1 MALSKM
7 MEHYL
12 KIKEKYPDCMVF
24 YRLGDFYEMFFD
36 DAKKGSELL
45 DLTLT
50 GRDCG
55 LPERAPMC
63 GIPYHAADVYIQKLV
78 SMGEKVAICEQLT
91 EPTKGALVQRDIVRI
106 ATAGTIIE
114 DGLIDDK
121 SNNFLCSVY
130 LAKDK
135 CGLAWADI
143 TTGDFYAKSFTE
155 NVMTSLT
162 DDLVKIAPAE
172 IICNQ
177 YAYDFGKELPLV
189 KHNVLPRFSAFDEYA
204 FSMSKAEEELKTQ
217 FGVKTLEPYNIAGD
231 EAAICAAGAIIRY
244 LKETQRH
251 ALNNITGITCESK
264 KNYMVLDVNAV
275 KNLEL
280 IKTLK
285 DGKRYGS
292 LLWLLDK
299 TSTGMGARTLQNWIL
314 FPLKNKDDI
323 NERSE
328 AVEQLYKSALLRN
341 GLTELLKS
349 VKDLSRLT
357 GKISNGN
364 LTPRDCVALCSTLEV
379 LPTLKF
385 RLSGISSKFI
395 QKIYDKIFDFKDIAE
410 LLEKSIDPDAPA
422 LTKDGGYIKKGYNK
436 ELDEYRMLSTNAQ
449 ELINGI
455 EAREREATGIKT
467 LRIRYN
473 RVFGYYIEVTNS
485 FKDLVPYNYQ
495 RRQTIAN
502 AERYVTEELK
512 DLEDKILSANEKSLK
527 LESELYT
534 YVKSRLSEKIADFIA
549 TAKAIGELDVINSF
563 ATVSKENNY
572 TRPVIADEDG
582 SLEISGGRHPVVEA
596 ISKER
601 FVPNDTSMDEADNRM
616 LIITGPNMAGKSTYM
631 RQTAL
636 ITLMAHIGCF
646 VPANKATIPLTDKIF
661 TRIGASDNL
670 ILDQSTFMVEMTEVA
685 SILKN
690 ATKNSLIILDEIGRG
705 TSTYDGLSIA
715 WSVVEYITKNI
726 KAKTMFAT
734 HYHELSELE
743 GKLEGVK
750 NYKVTVKELGGT
762 VVFLRK
768 IVRGGANRSF
778 GIEVA
783 ELAGVDKNVTLR
795 AKEILKELEKK
806 GLSKKVE
813 SGADKTG
820 DSEKQLSE
828 AERIIKDLDINK
840 ITPLMAFEILSD
852 LKEKV
857 N

>member
-12 KIKEKYPDCMVF
+12 KIKEQYPDCFVF

-36 DAKKGSELL
+36 DAKRGSELL

-50 GRDCG
+50 GKDCG

-78 SMGEKVAICEQLT
+78 SLGEKVAICEQLT

-106 ATAGTIIE
+106 ATAGTVIE

-121 SNNFLCSVY
+121 TNNFLCSVY
-130 LAKDK
+130 VTNAK

-143 TTGDFYAKSFTE
+143 TTGDFYAKSFSFDAIG
-155 NVMTSLT
+155 SLV

-172 IICNQ
+172 IICNIS
-177 YAYDFGKELPLV
+177 AYDFGKELPLV
-189 KHNVLPRFSAFDEYA
+189 KHKVLPKFTAYDEYA
-204 FSMSKAEEELKTQ
+204 FSFNKAEEELKNQ
-217 FGVKTLEPYNIAGD
+217 FKVRTLEAFGIADD
-231 EAAICAAGAIIRY
+231 EGAICAAGAVIRY
-244 LKETQRH
+244 LKDTQRH
-251 ALNNITGITCESK
+251 ALDNFTGITCESK
-264 KNYMVLDVNAV
+264 KNYIVLDVNAV

-280 IKTLK
+280 VKTLK

-314 FPLKNKDDI
+314 FPLKDVDAI
-323 NERSE
+323 NERLD
-328 AVEQLYKSALLRN
+328 AVDQLYKSALLRQ

-364 LTPRDCVALCSTLEV
+364 LTPRDCFALGNTLEV

-385 RLSGISSKFI
+385 RLSGINSSLI
-395 QKIYDKIFDFKDIAE
+395 QKIYDKIYDFKEIVD
-410 LLEKSIDPDAPA
+410 LLKKSIDPDAPA
-422 LTKDGGYIKKGYNK
+422 MTKDGGYIKAGYNAQ
-436 ELDEYRMLSTNAQ
+436 LDEYRLLSNNAQ
-449 ELINGI
+449 QLINGI

-502 AERYVTEELK
+502 AERYVTDELK
-512 DLEDKILSANEKSLK
+512 ELEDKILSANEKSIK
-527 LESELYT
+527 LENEIYT
-534 YVKSRLSEKIADFIA
+534 SIKSKLSEKISDFIN

-563 ATVSKENNY
+563 AIVSKENNY
-572 TRPVIADEDG
+572 CRPTILGEDG
-582 SLEISGGRHPVVEA
+582 KLDVTAGRHPVVEK

-601 FVPNDTSMDEADNRM
+601 FVPNDALMDEEENRT

-646 VPANKATIPLTDKIF
+646 VSASKATVPLTDKIF

-685 SILKN
+685 LILKN

-715 WSVVEYITKNI
+715 WSVVEYITEKI
-726 KAKTMFAT
+726 RAKTMFAT

-743 GKLEGVK
+743 GKLDGVK

-783 ELAGVDKNVTLR
+783 ELAGVGKEITSK
-795 AKEILKELEKK
+795 AKEILKTLESKD
-806 GLSKKVE
+806 LSKKFVAE
-813 SGADKTG
+813 APVDT
-820 DSEKQLSE
+820 EKRLSE

-840 ITPLMAFEILSD
+840 ITPLAALEILSD
-852 LKEKV
+852 LKQKV
-857 N
+857 